1 MPKKE
6 ILFQLVLQ
14 DLSQHLYGPL
24 LPVKSLY
31 KGHSI
36 KGEWKSEWYGLT
48 VSTLCNMRSPGASGK
63 LKLIWCEPMWLYLL
77 QAEVSEPLCLFSC
90 RSHRSPAVGIEKN
103 IEHCCSW

>member
-31 KGHSI
+31 KGHSMD
-36 KGEWKSEWYGLT
+36 GWHSVWPGLT
-48 VSTLCNMRSPGASGK
+48 AAPSVT
-63 LKLIWCEPMWLYLL
+63 
-77 QAEVSEPLCLFSC
+77 
-90 RSHRSPAVGIEKN
+90 
-103 IEHCCSW
+103 

>member
-31 KGHSI
+31 KGHSM
-36 KGEWKSEWYGLT
+36 KGEWKSEWSGLT
-48 VSTLCNMRSPGASGK
+48 VAPSVTWGVQ
-63 LKLIWCEPMWLYLL
+63 EPV
-77 QAEVSEPLCLFSC
+77 E
-90 RSHRSPAVGIEKN
+90 
-103 IEHCCSW
+103 SWS